1 MKKRKLTPLTIA
13 LGLAL
18 VGNAYAANIV
28 DGTLINSSTSFDE
41 DTVYIVAAGSTTVAS
56 NSTDVLVVITIA
68 EGKTLT
74 LENTFAN
81 TQSKVIDAS
90 SKSGMVFEGGNVIL
104 RRDDTGS
111 DKATE
116 QYFIRATDGQII
128 FGGPAPQ
135 IIGGVEFKN
144 ASTKMEGTIAQGIYV
159 MGATSFTEG
168 FDMTLNRSD
177 AAITT
182 PENTTGVHLKG
193 GSLYTKSAT
202 IKMIAGAKDV
212 AMRGIWVEA
221 GGDFQAESVTLNLD
235 ANGNSFSGRTLSG
248 LLVAGAAGKSGLT
261 VTGDVNIRIKNNPD
275 KNVVARG
282 MELSSD
288 RKYLFGGT
296 SNIEI
301 SNVVNAYGVDTTRGA
316 VTFDGDLNIQL
327 SQINGSDYYGAVGI
341 NATGNKNNGTV
352 ADVTVKNADIR
363 ITDSKPLYDEK
374 YVPVRAVHAQG
385 DSKVMFT
392 NSLSTNAGLK
402 SVANA
407 TIDIQKGFVT
417 SEPIALTA
425 QADSSILVNS
435 SKQGTV
441 HFSGYTE
448 RTANYGTPNGTISMN
463 IGSGAEGDDSYWN
476 VTQASTLTSLS
487 LAKNASL
494 FFKVRDTDLDGT
506 NALITV
512 TGAAATAV
520 ELASGSS
527 IALYGSG
534 FDLEAGKTI
543 QLIKSD
549 KGIEKDGNALAAGD
563 SLDDLKGDLTVIDI
577 KSLIRATETG
587 FSKDQYDLSM
597 KTDELLIA
605 TLKEKAPAP
614 TPDPDPDPDPDPNP
628 DPKPNPDPVP
638 EPDRPSGDKVNDQTN
653 ALMQSSIAAAATMFA
668 ADELLID
675 TTMKSRQGVRQTG
688 PFAAAR
694 VGRYDLDVRGDL
706 ETNVISG
713 LLGYAVNLQG
723 SEIGAFVEMGHGTYD
738 TKTTVTSPVGETK
751 GDGKHNYVG
760 FGVYGNYATP
770 IDWLHVTGYVKGGW
784 LRNEFSAP
792 IAGVSVDFDRTSN
805 YWGAHL
811 GMYGEFQAAGKIK
824 NRTFLNYFYDGRESE
839 SYEASGSSE
848 VAGARFHFDALNV
861 HRVQAGS
868 LIEYQ
873 YSSTLRPYASVAYE
887 YAFKANAEG
896 SARDHIGTL
905 AMNGTDLEGGTGI
918 LSLGWTYLN
927 EANTFEFDCG
937 VNGYAG
943 VRKGVSAQLQAA
955 WKF

>member
-56 NSTDVLVVITIA
+56 NSTDVPVVITIA

-352 ADVTVKNADIR
+352 ADITVKNADIR

>member
-56 NSTDVLVVITIA
+56 NSTDVPVVITIA

-116 QYFIRATDGQII
+116 QYSIRATDGQII

>member
-56 NSTDVLVVITIA
+56 NSTDVPVVITIA

-193 GSLYTKSAT
+193 GSLYTKAAT

>member
-28 DGTLINSSTSFDE
+28 DGTLISSSTSFDE

-56 NSTDVLVVITIA
+56 NSTDVPVVITIA

-193 GSLYTKSAT
+193 GSLYTKAAT

>member
-1 MKKRKLTPLTIA
+1 MTKGKLTPLALAIGFALCGTAFAGQNSNAFIDDNKTFDKTETI
-13 LGLAL
+13 
-18 VGNAYAANIV
+18 
-28 DGTLINSSTSFDE
+28 E
-41 DTVYIVAAGSTTVAS
+41 
-56 NSTDVLVVITIA
+56 
-68 EGKTLT
+68 
-74 LENTFAN
+74 
-81 TQSKVIDAS
+81 
-90 SKSGMVFEGGNVIL
+90 
-104 RRDDTGS
+104 S
-111 DKATE
+111 DKATVVGTGAGVGSYPITLQIASDAE
-116 QYFIRATDGQII
+116 LTLVNTNTGNVYAPVVSLGASDITFTGGKLILHRDELWQHRDENHYSPDYGNPAYATIVQGSRATTLTFDTSDTVIEGTEYNGIIAYGNANII
-128 FGGPAPQ
+128 FTNGFTLNIDRSQMTTDRDVTGIILQQEGTVTTTSADIHLTAGDNDVGLTGVFAGYGGNFSADRLNMELNGRNVSTLQALYGLYSIDAQGYPIGNDITIAGPTTITLQDAPQ
-135 IIGGVEFKN
+135 
-144 ASTKMEGTIAQGIYV
+144 
-159 MGATSFTEG
+159 
-168 FDMTLNRSD
+168 
-177 AAITT
+177 
-182 PENTTGVHLKG
+182 
-193 GSLYTKSAT
+193 
-202 IKMIAGAKDV
+202 
-212 AMRGIWVEA
+212 
-221 GGDFQAESVTLNLD
+221 
-235 ANGNSFSGRTLSG
+235 GNSYALALISERNHSFSGKT
-248 LLVAGAAGKSGLT
+248 
-261 VTGDVNIRIKNNPD
+261 
-275 KNVVARG
+275 
-282 MELSSD
+282 
-288 RKYLFGGT
+288 
-296 SNIEI
+296 
-301 SNVVNAYGVDTTRGA
+301 
-316 VTFDGDLNIQL
+316 
-327 SQINGSDYYGAVGI
+327 QI
-341 NATGNKNNGTV
+341 
-352 ADVTVKNADIR
+352 TVKNSAKGYGLYTNQKVDFADDLRMNFSGNENAWGVFAYGNSQVTAKTVSLNMRDGGNYAIWLKDSAQTTIDESLTTNADYAAFGQNNSIVDVKKDFVTTAESGLVAENDAQIR
-363 ITDSKPLYDEK
+363 INST
-374 YVPVRAVHAQG
+374 G
-385 DSKVMFT
+385 TGKV
-392 NSLSTNAGLK
+392 
-402 SVANA
+402 
-407 TIDIQKGFVT
+407 Q
-417 SEPIALTA
+417 
-425 QADSSILVNS
+425 
-435 SKQGTV
+435 
-441 HFSGYTE
+441 FSGFTE
-448 RTANYGTPNGTISMN
+448 ITDNGQISLTV
-463 IGSGAEGDDSYWN
+463 GSGAADEDSYWN
-476 VTQASTLTSLS
+476 VTDYSALTGLTV
-487 LAKNASL
+487 AANASL
-494 FFKVRDTDLDGT
+494 NFLLTPELLGNLAADG
-506 NALITV
+506 AIVTV
-512 TGAAATAV
+512 TGTPVLLHSAAQGASTITLSGTG
-520 ELASGSS
+520 LALNAGDEVRLINSEKG
-527 IALYGSG
+527 IAL
-534 FDLEAGKTI
+534 DDVNNL
-543 QLIKSD
+543 
-549 KGIEKDGNALAAGD
+549 LAAGD

-597 KTDELLIA
+597 KTEKLLIA

-614 TPDPDPDPDPDPNP
+614 TPDPDPDPDPNP

-760 FGVYGNYATP
+760 FGVYGNCATP

>member
-56 NSTDVLVVITIA
+56 NSTDVPVVITIA

-549 KGIEKDGNALAAGD
+549 KGIEKDGNALAAGN

-675 TTMKSRQGVRQTG
+675 TTMKSRQGVGQTG

>member
-1 MKKRKLTPLTIA
+1 MTKGKYISLTPLAFA
-13 LGLAL
+13 LGSAL
-18 VGNAYAANIV
+18 SSGAFAVQIEGPYIY
-28 DGTLINSSTSFDE
+28 NSTQFDE
-41 DTVYIVAAGSTTVAS
+41 DTVYVTKAGAS
-56 NSTDVLVVITIA
+56 VGSNRTQTPVEITIA

-74 LENTFAN
+74 LIE
-81 TQSKVIDAS
+81 TQESLQARVVDATS
-90 SKSGMVFEGGNVIL
+90 PSGLVFSGGNLIL
-104 RRDDTGS
+104 RRDDAFWKDRTEDAKS
-111 DKATE
+111 ETE
-116 QYFIRATDGQII
+116 QFFIRASDGEII
-128 FGGPAPQ
+128 FGGPNTS
-135 IIGGVEFKN
+135 IIGGVHFQN
-144 ASTKMEGTIAQGIYV
+144 AYTEMSGDIAKGIYLTSG
-159 MGATSFTEG
+159 GAASFDEG
-168 FDMTLNRSD
+168 FVMNLDRSLVQGEKKQVEQMYGAKVD
-177 AAITT
+177 GGALVTGT
-182 PENTTGVHLKG
+182 NTE
-193 GSLYTKSAT
+193 
-202 IKMIAGAKDV
+202 INMIAGVHDLS
-212 AMRGIWVEA
+212 MRGLWILG
-221 GGDFQAESVTLNLD
+221 GGDFQGESLTLNLD
-235 ANGNSFSGRTLSG
+235 ANNNNLISTSLTG
-248 LLVAGAAGKSGLT
+248 LVVAGAAGKADLAL
-261 VTGDVNIRIKNNPD
+261 TGDVNISIKNAANTRAT
-275 KNVVARG
+275 ARG
-282 MELSSD
+282 MELSSA
-288 RKYLFGGT
+288 RNYSFAGNT
-296 SNIEI
+296 VMNI
-301 SNVVNAYGVDTTRGA
+301 SNVANAYGLTTSQKVDFGEALT
-316 VTFDGDLNIQL
+316 VNM
-327 SQINGSDYYGAVGI
+327 SQIGDSAIGI
-341 NATGNKNNGTV
+341 NATST
-352 ADVTVKNADIR
+352 ASVTAKKAVFQIDGDP
-363 ITDSKPLYDEK
+363 TYDK
-374 YVPVRAVHAQG
+374 RAVSAESDAKVSFS
-385 DSKVMFT
+385 DSLT
-392 NSLSTNAGLK
+392 TNAQLLTL
-402 SVANA
+402 NRA
-407 TIDIQKGFVT
+407 TIDVVKNFESTDDVAI
-417 SEPIALTA
+417 TA
-425 QADSSILVNS
+425 QADSTILVNS

-463 IGSGAEGDDSYWN
+463 IGSGADGDDSYWN
-476 VTQASTLTSLS
+476 VTQASTLTNLS

-494 FFKVRDTDLDGT
+494 YFKVKNTDLDGT
-506 NALITV
+506 DALITV

-549 KGIEKDGNALAAGD
+549 KGIKKDGNALAEGD

>member
-56 NSTDVLVVITIA
+56 NSTDVPVVITIA

-605 TLKEKAPAP
+605 TIKEKAPAP
-614 TPDPDPDPDPDPNP
+614 TPDPDPDPDPNP

-638 EPDRPSGDKVNDQTN
+638 EPDRPSSDKVNDQTN
-653 ALMQSSIAAAATMFA
+653 ALMQSSIASAATMYA

-675 TTMKSRQGVRQTG
+675 STMKSRQGVRQTG

-694 VGRYDLDVRGDL
+694 VGKYDLDVTGDAD
-706 ETNVISG
+706 TTVISG
-713 LLGYAVNLQG
+713 LLGYAFNVQD
-723 SEIGAFVEMGHGTYD
+723 SEVGIFMEMGHGTYD
-738 TKTTVTSPVGETK
+738 TRTATTAPVGETK

-839 SYEASGSSE
+839 SYTASGSSD
-848 VAGARFHFDALNV
+848 VAGADFHFNSLNS
-861 HRVQAGS
+861 HRAQLGS
-868 LIEYQ
+868 VFEYA
-873 YSSTLRPYASVAYE
+873 YTSALRPYAALTYE
-887 YAFKANAEG
+887 YAFKADAKGRASDQFGDLGLN
-896 SARDHIGTL
+896 S
-905 AMNGTDLEGGTGI
+905 TDLEGSTGI
-918 LSLGWTYLN
+918 VSLGWTYQN
-927 EANTFEFDCG
+927 EAKRFEFDLG
-937 VNGYAG
+937 VNGYTG
-943 VRKGVSAQLQAA
+943 KRQGVSAQAQAA

>member
-56 NSTDVLVVITIA
+56 NSTDVPVVITIA

-563 SLDDLKGDLTVIDI
+563 SLDDLKGALTVIDI

>member
-56 NSTDVLVVITIA
+56 NSTDVPVVITIA

-128 FGGPAPQ
+128 FGRPAPQ

>member
-1 MKKRKLTPLTIA
+1 MTKGKYISLTPLAFA
-13 LGLAL
+13 LGSAL
-18 VGNAYAANIV
+18 SSGAFAVQIEGPYIY
-28 DGTLINSSTSFDE
+28 NSTQFDE
-41 DTVYIVAAGSTTVAS
+41 DTVYVTKAGAS
-56 NSTDVLVVITIA
+56 VGSNRTQTPVEITIA

-74 LENTFAN
+74 LIE
-81 TQSKVIDAS
+81 TQESLQARVVDATS
-90 SKSGMVFEGGNVIL
+90 PSGLVFSGGNLIL
-104 RRDDTGS
+104 RRDDAFWKDRTEDAKS
-111 DKATE
+111 ETE
-116 QYFIRATDGQII
+116 QFFIRASDGEII
-128 FGGPAPQ
+128 FGGPNTS
-135 IIGGVEFKN
+135 IIGGVHFQN
-144 ASTKMEGTIAQGIYV
+144 AYTEMSGDIAKGIYLTSG
-159 MGATSFTEG
+159 GAASFDEG
-168 FDMTLNRSD
+168 FVMNLDRSLVQGEKKQVEQMYGAKVD
-177 AAITT
+177 GGALVTGT
-182 PENTTGVHLKG
+182 NTE
-193 GSLYTKSAT
+193 
-202 IKMIAGAKDV
+202 INMIAGVHDLS
-212 AMRGIWVEA
+212 MRGLWILG
-221 GGDFQAESVTLNLD
+221 GGDFQGESLTLNLD
-235 ANGNSFSGRTLSG
+235 ANNNNLISTSLTG
-248 LLVAGAAGKSGLT
+248 LVVAGVAGKADLAL
-261 VTGDVNIRIKNNPD
+261 TGDVNISIKNAANTRAT
-275 KNVVARG
+275 ARG
-282 MELSSD
+282 MELSSA
-288 RKYLFGGT
+288 RNYSFAGNT
-296 SNIEI
+296 VMNI
-301 SNVVNAYGVDTTRGA
+301 SNVANAYGLTTSQKVDFGEALT
-316 VTFDGDLNIQL
+316 VNM
-327 SQINGSDYYGAVGI
+327 SQIGDSAIGI
-341 NATGNKNNGTV
+341 NATST
-352 ADVTVKNADIR
+352 ASVTAKKAVFQIDGDP
-363 ITDSKPLYDEK
+363 TYDK
-374 YVPVRAVHAQG
+374 RAVSAESDAKVSFS
-385 DSKVMFT
+385 DSLT
-392 NSLSTNAGLK
+392 TNAQLLTL
-402 SVANA
+402 NRA
-407 TIDIQKGFVT
+407 TIDVVKNFESTDDVAI
-417 SEPIALTA
+417 TA
-425 QADSSILVNS
+425 QADSTILVNS

-463 IGSGAEGDDSYWN
+463 IGSGADGDDSYWN
-476 VTQASTLTSLS
+476 VTQASTLTNLS

-494 FFKVRDTDLDGT
+494 YFKVKNTDLDGT
-506 NALITV
+506 DALITV

-549 KGIEKDGNALAAGD
+549 KGIKKDGNALAEGD

>member
-56 NSTDVLVVITIA
+56 NSTDVPVVITIA

-441 HFSGYTE
+441 HFPGYTE